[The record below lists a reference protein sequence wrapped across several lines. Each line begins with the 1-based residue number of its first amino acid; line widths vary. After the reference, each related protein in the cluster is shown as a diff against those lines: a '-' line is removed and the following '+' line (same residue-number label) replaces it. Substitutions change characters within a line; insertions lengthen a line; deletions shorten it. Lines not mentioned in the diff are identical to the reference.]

1 VATRL
6 RRARAFRRRVSREL
20 VVAGVEPIL
29 GFDVDLAF
37 RAGRELVHEQR
48 IAQQRGIHLRF
59 GVGGTQRLV
68 LAPHDSVVVR
78 EDAGQLQR
86 DVDLVAARRQIC
98 RLPPFV
104 PHHP

>member
-6 RRARAFRRRVSREL
+6 RSARAFRHRVSGEL

-29 GFDVDLAF
+29 GFDIDLAF
-37 RAGRELVHEQR
+37 RASRELVHEQG
-48 IAQQRGIHLRF
+48 IAQQRRIHLRF
-59 GVGGTQRLV
+59 GIGGAQRLV

-86 DVDLVAARRQIC
+86 DVDLVAARRQI
-98 RLPPFV
+98 RWLPPFV